1 MLLVSGASLPTTSTS
16 LYPAES
22 DLLAVTE
29 LPTWIDRNF
38 LRMDPYA
45 FNSTEGNLFPE
56 FVLDAAQAFDVDPNG
71 IYCIGSGAIG
81 LSLNPTNVQLGH
93 LKAFAGTSDLD
104 VAVISQFHFDQAWR
118 DLRVL
123 AHTAY
128 TPSTSNS
135 LRDKLDHQRSRLF
148 DGAIVANKL
157 MARLTFGA
165 QWHPHRLRLQLEW
178 CDRLNL
184 RGHVNLWIYR
194 DYWSVRSYVAE
205 GIQKCM
211 EKLRSFDD
219 DSV

>member
-1 MLLVSGASLPTTSTS
+1 VSGAPPPIASSSS
-16 LYPAES
+16 LYPSES
-22 DLLAVTE
+22 DLLEVKE

-45 FNSTEGNLFPE
+45 FDSAVGNLFPE
-56 FVLDAAQAFDVDPNG
+56 FVHDAAQAFEVDPNG

-81 LSLNPTNVQLGH
+81 LSCNPNNVREGH
-93 LKAFAGTSDLD
+93 LKVFGDGSDLD

-128 TPSTSNS
+128 TPSTSKI
-135 LRDKLDHQRSRLF
+135 LRGKLDHQRSRLF
-148 DGAIVANKL
+148 DGAIIANKL
-157 MARLTFGA
+157 MTRLTFGPG
-165 QWHPHRLRLQLEW
+165 WSPHRLRLQLEW
-178 CDRLNL
+178 RDRLGL
-184 RGHVNLWIYR
+184 SGKVNLWIYR

-205 GIQKCM
+205 GIQKCV

>member
-1 MLLVSGASLPTTSTS
+1 M
-16 LYPAES
+16 
-22 DLLAVTE
+22 
-29 LPTWIDRNF
+29 WIDRNF

-45 FNSTEGNLFPE
+45 FVSTDGNNLFPE
-56 FVLDAAQAFDVDPNG
+56 FVHDAAQAFEVDPNG

-81 LSLNPTNVQLGH
+81 LSCNPKNVQEGH
-93 LKAFAGTSDLD
+93 LKAFGASSDLD
-104 VAVISQFHFDQAWR
+104 IAVISQFHFDQAWR

-128 TPSTSNS
+128 TPSTSKT
-135 LRDKLDHQRSRLF
+135 LRVNLDHQRARMF

-157 MARLTFGA
+157 MTRLTFGPH
-165 QWHPHRLRLQLEW
+165 WGPHRLRLQFEW
-178 CDRLNL
+178 RDRLSL
-184 RGHVNLWIYR
+184 SGKVNLWVYR

-205 GIQKCM
+205 GIEKCL